1 MFGDLPVNGPQKI
14 SFLLLHRFSLMA
26 FASATEPLRIAN
38 WLSGERLYEWQLV
51 SVDGGAVTA
60 SNDMQ
65 AVTDYALQDIQT
77 TPMVQVCTSFAPE
90 DVATQPVLSWLRRQ
104 ASHGAVI
111 GAMDTGSHILA
122 EAGLL
127 DGYNATIHWMHFESF
142 QESYPRIHAV
152 PDLFVIDRDRFT
164 SSGGTSSMDV
174 SLQLIRAQHGKDLA
188 IAVADAFVHNRIREG
203 DSPQRMNLSQR
214 LATSNKYVV
223 QAVELMESHLE
234 DPLRTSDISDML
246 GISLRELERAFQKTL
261 KSTPG
266 GYYKRLR
273 LEKARSLLQQTELSV
288 LDVAISC
295 GFGSSAHFSRSYRE
309 RYGHPPSI
317 DRKFR

>member
-1 MFGDLPVNGPQKI
+1 
-14 SFLLLHRFSLMA
+14 
-26 FASATEPLRIAN
+26 
-38 WLSGERLYEWQLV
+38 
-51 SVDGGAVTA
+51 
-60 SNDMQ
+60 
-65 AVTDYALQDIQT
+65 
-77 TPMVQVCTSFAPE
+77 
-90 DVATQPVLSWLRRQ
+90 
-104 ASHGAVI
+104 
-111 GAMDTGSHILA
+111 
-122 EAGLL
+122 
-127 DGYNATIHWMHFESF
+127 
-142 QESYPRIHAV
+142 
-152 PDLFVIDRDRFT
+152 
-164 SSGGTSSMDV
+164 MDV

-203 DSPQRMNLSQR
+203 DAPQRMNLSQR

-295 GFGSSAHFSRSYRE
+295 GLAPPPISPAAIASAMAIRQALTGNSAKGLCLF
-309 RYGHPPSI
+309 
-317 DRKFR
+317 